1 MASHPASI
9 VASSLAGVHA
19 TPHRATT
26 LFFKIVRAYHI
37 RQYIFPHLTAT
48 EAAKLIDATNIVHLI
63 GPQERSRV
71 LNPMRNLFT
80 DDELR
85 EVDSQ
90 LASDPNHHVLVV
102 GRDLENL
109 YARVENANKL
119 DSGIP
124 LLLSIVEATTR
135 RVYYSNPAAMTGLDG
150 LKPGREWCAVS
161 TTHLPGEWSTH
172 HPEAHAGFFKQS
184 CEVSEEKQ
192 DIRDKRIRLR
202 RRKLEQIGDRAFDGE
217 RRIIFDHLTH
227 KGIMTL
233 LKGNVKQCLGKA
245 TREPC
250 VLGLDTD
257 GLAKPVLDDLV
268 FVDMRDPVIQKAIN
282 SGRSRGECVSS
293 RQIRQAHIEVQLVT
307 HARHVWYLPLRDADI
322 EDANK

>member
-1 MASHPASI
+1 MASHLASS
-9 VASSLAGVHA
+9 VASSKAGVHTA
-19 TPHRATT
+19 PHRATR
-26 LFFKIVRAYHI
+26 LFLKIVRAYHI

-48 EAAKLIDATNIVHLI
+48 EAAKLIQATNIGNLI

-85 EVDSQ
+85 EIDSQ

-135 RVYYSNPAAMTGLDG
+135 RVYSSNASAMTGPDG
-150 LKPGREWCAVS
+150 LKPRAEWRAVS
-161 TTHLPGEWSTH
+161 TTNLPGEWSTH
-172 HPEAHAGFFKQS
+172 HPEAHTGFFKQS

-192 DIRDKRIRLR
+192 DIHDRRIRLR
-202 RRKLEQIGDRAFDGE
+202 RRKLDQIEDQTFDGK

-250 VLGLDTD
+250 VLGLDKN
-257 GLAKPVLDDLV
+257 GFAAPVLDDLV
-268 FVDMRDPVIQKAIN
+268 FVDMRNPVIQRAIN
-282 SGRSRGECVSS
+282 SGRTRGECVSS
-293 RQIRQAHIEVQLVT
+293 RQIRQAHIEVELVT
-307 HARHVWYLPLRDADI
+307 FAPHVWYIPLGSGD
-322 EDANK
+322 NKRVNG